1 MNDVIWRRQI
11 WFDAH
16 IFQKSVWLNRRR
28 GKTWKTYWDNFYLY
42 EEGDS
47 CSSPA
52 MCNENVSLQKGMLP
66 VIQGTMT
73 NYIVIKCTVIA
84 WRIMFLVN
92 WSTSLCCS
100 FPYIEPL
107 LLHCIIY
114 FIILIWSHL
123 SFRQYFAAAS
133 SSQVHPLQRWGM
145 FILGCFKSQ
154 DNKV

>member
-84 WRIMFLVN
+84 WRIMFLAN

-114 FIILIWSHL
+114 FIILIWTCVTFQFS
-123 SFRQYFAAAS
+123 SIFRSRLFFTSPSSATLRKVYFRM
-133 SSQVHPLQRWGM
+133 L
-145 FILGCFKSQ
+145 
-154 DNKV
+154 

>member
-1 MNDVIWRRQI
+1 MVWSFHFE
-11 WFDAH
+11 WCHMTFDSTKLISCSYISEISLA
-16 IFQKSVWLNRRR
+16 QL
-28 GKTWKTYWDNFYLY
+28 

-47 CSSPA
+47 CFSPA

-84 WRIMFLVN
+84 WRIMFLAN

-114 FIILIWSHL
+114 FIILIWTCVTFQFS
-123 SFRQYFAAAS
+123 SIFRSRLFFTSPSSATLRKVYFRM
-133 SSQVHPLQRWGM
+133 L
-145 FILGCFKSQ
+145 
-154 DNKV
+154 

>member
-1 MNDVIWRRQI
+1 MISYDFWRHQI
-11 WFDAH
+11 DLMLIYFRNQFGSIGGGVKH
-16 IFQKSVWLNRRR
+16 EKLIETTFM
-28 GKTWKTYWDNFYLY
+28 YY
-42 EEGDS
+42 EEGAS

-84 WRIMFLVN
+84 WRIMFLAN

-114 FIILIWSHL
+114 FIILIWTCVTSQF
-123 SFRQYFAAAS
+123 SSIFRSRLFFTSPSSATLRKVYFRM
-133 SSQVHPLQRWGM
+133 L
-145 FILGCFKSQ
+145 
-154 DNKV
+154 